1 MIKFKIFYFLFLLF
15 VFLGGC
21 TQQGEVPNIKRASSD
36 KVEKKSLGP
45 IVSYKLDGTKL
56 ELKRITVKNNNNVF
70 DFYPVANSNNSY
82 SNSLTVIIGE
92 NTNNGKLRNL
102 PTMKNIASN
111 GVGFDSGEAQ
121 QNAQKIAELQEKLA
135 KQAFITNQATQI
147 AKLEDELSVE
157 DRPNETY
164 NNLFKKISSISNDD
178 GLKINANTVAILIG
192 NRTYKHSVPKV
203 RFAHNDINLIEQY
216 LLSRGVNQNN
226 IYKHKDKTFGEIT
239 QIFDLEL
246 DSIVG
251 NNGLDKNILVYYSGH
266 GVVDASTSDPYI
278 LPVDTK
284 PGYVS
289 THGYSLNK
297 LVNAV
302 SSLNVSNRS
311 IIIESCFSGNT
322 AGGQIFKDS
331 SGVIIKPRDVLPGK
345 DMLLITA
352 SGKDEVAS
360 WDKEYRLGL
369 FTKNLL
375 KGLSGEADT
384 NSDNNVSLNELN
396 TFVQDQVSLEARLN
410 DNRSQNPVLRNG
422 VGAN

>member
-1 MIKFKIFYFLFLLF
+1 M
-15 VFLGGC
+15 
-21 TQQGEVPNIKRASSD
+21 
-36 KVEKKSLGP
+36 
-45 IVSYKLDGTKL
+45 
-56 ELKRITVKNNNNVF
+56 
-70 DFYPVANSNNSY
+70 
-82 SNSLTVIIGE
+82 
-92 NTNNGKLRNL
+92 
-102 PTMKNIASN
+102 
-111 GVGFDSGEAQ
+111 
-121 QNAQKIAELQEKLA
+121 
-135 KQAFITNQATQI
+135 
-147 AKLEDELSVE
+147 
-157 DRPNETY
+157 
-164 NNLFKKISSISNDD
+164 
-178 GLKINANTVAILIG
+178 
-192 NRTYKHSVPKV
+192 
-203 RFAHNDINLIEQY
+203 
-216 LLSRGVNQNN
+216 
-226 IYKHKDKTFGEIT
+226 
-239 QIFDLEL
+239 
-246 DSIVG
+246 
-251 NNGLDKNILVYYSGH
+251 
-266 GVVDASTSDPYI
+266 DASTSDPYI

-375 KGLSGEADT
+375 KGLSGEADA
-384 NSDNNVSLNELN
+384 NSDNNVSLNELE